1 MSVTF
6 IFKCS
11 KGHKTEVAEDKAEEF
26 NGAACSVCYRPL
38 LVAGVKG
45 KR

>member
-1 MSVTF
+1 MTF
-6 IFKCS
+6 IFKCVR
-11 KGHKTEVAEDKAEEF
+11 KGHKVEVSEEKAEET
-26 NGAACSVCYRPL
+26 NGTACPVCYSPL